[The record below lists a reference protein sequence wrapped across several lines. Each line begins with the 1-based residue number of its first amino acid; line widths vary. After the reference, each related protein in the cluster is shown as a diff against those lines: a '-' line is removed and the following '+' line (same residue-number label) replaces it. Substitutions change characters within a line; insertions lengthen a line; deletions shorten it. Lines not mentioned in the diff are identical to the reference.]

1 MIHVIEPLGIVTEF
15 SIGLAGF
22 TGIIAIFANT
32 QHGISSA
39 IQFRITNLLV
49 SAFAPGFCA
58 LAVISLIHLGLSD
71 ATSVRL
77 GSAILA
83 VVITVGLIA
92 GLRARQRLPD
102 VDRQQLSVFIMW
114 LIMFVSTTNC
124 LAQITNVVLNFENGA
139 GVLIAGLSLQ
149 LMVGA
154 ITFAALV
161 IQFLKGSHV
170 S

>member
-1 MIHVIEPLGIVTEF
+1 MIQVIEPLGIVTEF

-32 QHGISSA
+32 QQGINSA

-71 ATSVRL
+71 AMSVRL

-83 VVITVGLIA
+83 VCITVWLIA
-92 GLRARQRLPD
+92 ALRARQRLPD
-102 VDRQQLSVFIMW
+102 V
-114 LIMFVSTTNC
+114 
-124 LAQITNVVLNFENGA
+124 
-139 GVLIAGLSLQ
+139 
-149 LMVGA
+149 
-154 ITFAALV
+154 
-161 IQFLKGSHV
+161 
-170 S
+170 